1 MSTGIVFHTIAA
13 LVYLGLSSLLW
24 GTLQAGK
31 PMDVLGRYTR
41 WGVLVAL
48 LLQGIALNDKILAGG
63 ILQLSWV
70 LALSAAIWLGLI
82 VFWLES
88 LVVKIDGIQL
98 ILLPIA
104 GVTCALA
111 AIFPAAHLI
120 TSATETA
127 LRGHLLLALGAY
139 GLITIAAMQSLL
151 MAALDHHLHHPSGA
165 AQKAAGLRRAFGRM
179 LDAQPPL
186 LVQERLL
193 FRVIWIA
200 FVALSL
206 AVISGGLISLAS
218 KGQWLPFDHKTIFTI
233 LSWVTFGILLLGRHL
248 RGWRGRIALRYTLV
262 GFVFVVLS
270 YTGSRFVIEVI
281 LSRT

>member
-1 MSTGIVFHTIAA
+1 MVYGIVFHTIAA
-13 LVYLGLSSLLW
+13 LVYLGLSTLLW

-31 PMDVLGRYTR
+31 PMDKLGRYTR

-48 LLQGIALNDKILAGG
+48 LLQGIALNDQILAGG
-63 ILQLSWV
+63 NLQLSWV

-88 LVVKIDGIQL
+88 LVVKIDGLQL
-98 ILLPIA
+98 LLLPIA
-104 GVTCALA
+104 GVICAFA
-111 AIFPAAHLI
+111 AIFPTAHLI
-120 TSATETA
+120 TSASETA

-151 MAALDHHLHHPSGA
+151 MAALDHHLHHPREA
-165 AQKAAGLRRAFGRM
+165 AHPTAALRRAFGRM

-193 FRVIWIA
+193 FRIIWIA

-218 KGQWLPFDHKTIFTI
+218 TGRWLPIDHKTIFTI

-262 GFVFVVLS
+262 GFVFVLLS

>member
-1 MSTGIVFHTIAA
+1 MASGIVFHTIAA
-13 LVYLGLSSLLW
+13 SVYLGLSTLLW

-31 PMDVLGRYTR
+31 PAELLGRYAR
-41 WGVLVAL
+41 WGILLAL
-48 LLQGIALNDKILAGG
+48 LFQGLALNAQILADGK
-63 ILQLSWV
+63 LQLNWV

-88 LVVKIDGIQL
+88 LVIKMDGLQL
-98 ILLPIA
+98 ILLPAA

-111 AIFPAAHLI
+111 ALFPNTHLI

-139 GLITIAAMQSLL
+139 GLITIAAMQSVL
-151 MAALDHHLHHPSGA
+151 MAALDYHLHHPREAA
-165 AQKAAGLRRAFGRM
+165 AQASGFRRGLGRL
-179 LDAQPPL
+179 LDVQPAL

-193 FRVIWIA
+193 FRIIWIA
-200 FVALSL
+200 FGVLSL
-206 AVISGGLISLAS
+206 TVMSGGLISLVS
-218 KGQWLPFDHKTIFTI
+218 TGWWLPFDHKTIFTI
-233 LSWVTFGILLLGRHL
+233 LSWVTFGVLLLGRHL

-281 LSRT
+281 LSRS

>member
-1 MSTGIVFHTIAA
+1 MASGIVFHTIAA
-13 LVYLGLSSLLW
+13 LVYLGLSTLLW

-31 PMDVLGRYTR
+31 PMDLLGRFTR
-41 WGVLVAL
+41 WGVLMAL
-48 LLQGIALNDKILAGG
+48 LFQGIALNDKILAGG
-63 ILQLSWV
+63 NLQLSWV

-88 LVVKIDGIQL
+88 LVVKIDGLQL

-104 GVTCALA
+104 GVTCAIA
-111 AIFPAAHLI
+111 AIFPDTHLI

-151 MAALDHHLHHPSGA
+151 MAALDHHLHHPREA
-165 AQKAAGLRRAFGRM
+165 AHRASGLRRAFGRM

-193 FRVIWIA
+193 FRIIWIA
-200 FVALSL
+200 FGALSL

-218 KGQWLPFDHKTIFTI
+218 TGRWLPFDHK
-233 LSWVTFGILLLGRHL
+233 TFGILLLGRQL

>member
-13 LVYLGLSSLLW
+13 LVYLGLSTLLW

-63 ILQLSWV
+63 NLQLSWV
-70 LALSAAIWLGLI
+70 LALSAAIWLGLM

-98 ILLPIA
+98 VLLPIA

-111 AIFPAAHLI
+111 AIFPAAHFI

-165 AQKAAGLRRAFGRM
+165 AQQTAGLRRAFGRM

-218 KGQWLPFDHKTIFTI
+218 TGQWLPFDHKTIFTI

-262 GFVFVVLS
+262 GFVFVLLS

>member
-13 LVYLGLSSLLW
+13 LVYLGLSTLLW

-63 ILQLSWV
+63 NLQLSWV

-165 AQKAAGLRRAFGRM
+165 AQQAAGLRRAFGRM

-218 KGQWLPFDHKTIFTI
+218 TGQWLPFDHKTIFTI

>member
-1 MSTGIVFHTIAA
+1 MASGIVFHTIAA
-13 LVYLGLSSLLW
+13 LVYLGMSTLLW
-24 GTLQAGK
+24 GALQAGK
-31 PMDVLGRYTR
+31 SIDFLGRYTR

-48 LLQGIALNDKILAGG
+48 LFQGIALNDKILAGG
-63 ILQLSWV
+63 NLQLSWV

-88 LVVKIDGIQL
+88 LVVKIDGLQL

-104 GVTCALA
+104 GVTCAFA
-111 AIFPAAHLI
+111 AIFPTSHLI

-151 MAALDHHLHHPSGA
+151 MAALDHHLHHPRQA
-165 AQKAAGLRRAFGRM
+165 ANQTASLRRALGRM

-218 KGQWLPFDHKTIFTI
+218 TGRWLPFDHKTVFTI
-233 LSWVTFGILLLGRHL
+233 LSWTTFGTLLLGRHL

-281 LSRT
+281 LGRT

>member
-1 MSTGIVFHTIAA
+1 MASGIVFHTIAA
-13 LVYLGLSSLLW
+13 LLYLALSTLLW

-31 PMDVLGRYTR
+31 PVDLLGRFTR
-41 WGVLVAL
+41 WGLLVAL
-48 LLQGIALNDKILAGG
+48 LFQGLALNDQILADGH
-63 ILQLSWV
+63 LQLNWV

-88 LVVKIDGIQL
+88 LVVKIDGLQL

-104 GVTCALA
+104 GLTCAFA
-111 AIFPAAHLI
+111 ALFPTAHLI

-139 GLITIAAMQSLL
+139 GLITIAAMQSIL
-151 MAALDHHLHHPSGA
+151 MAALDHHLHHPREASH
-165 AQKAAGLRRAFGRM
+165 QAAGLRRALGRM

-200 FVALSL
+200 FGALSL
-206 AVISGGLISLAS
+206 AVVSGGLISLAS
-218 KGQWLPFDHKTIFTI
+218 TGKWLPFDHKTVFTI
-233 LSWVTFGILLLGRHL
+233 LSWATFGILLLGRHL

-281 LSRT
+281 LGRS

>member
-1 MSTGIVFHTIAA
+1 MASGIVFHTIAA
-13 LVYLGLSSLLW
+13 LVYLGLSTLLW

-31 PMDVLGRYTR
+31 PMDLLGRFTR
-41 WGVLVAL
+41 WGVLMAL
-48 LLQGIALNDKILAGG
+48 LFQGIALNDKILAGG
-63 ILQLSWV
+63 NLQLSWV

-88 LVVKIDGIQL
+88 LVVKIDGLQL

-104 GVTCALA
+104 GVTCAIA
-111 AIFPAAHLI
+111 AIFPDTHLI

-151 MAALDHHLHHPSGA
+151 MAALYHHLHHPREA
-165 AQKAAGLRRAFGRM
+165 AHRASGLRRAFGRM

-193 FRVIWIA
+193 FRIIWIA
-200 FVALSL
+200 FGALSL

-218 KGQWLPFDHKTIFTI
+218 TGRWLPFDHKTIFTI
-233 LSWVTFGILLLGRHL
+233 LSWVTFGILLLGRQL